1 MKFGGPTLGMESTL
15 LNLATTKSGDLMPRL
30 LLMLLHLMISL
41 RMCGRIFRVLKFCKK
56 LRFLCGKLATMAYML
71 KIICRKGEFLILWSV
86 LFVVVR
92 WKLLNMHHC
101 YVLGQGLFGLVCNS
115 NARLL
120 LLG

>member
-41 RMCGRIFRVLKFCKK
+41 RMCGRIFGVLKFCKK